1 MSIAGQK
8 EEKREER
15 REKRREER
23 RRIPI
28 RKTGIFSMNLIK
40 KEKKKRIK
48 RKSSNKTEQPLYGRY
63 RMEIADR
70 DPEKYAVIFQFQQNK
85 LIFN

>member
-1 MSIAGQK
+1 
-8 EEKREER
+8 
-15 REKRREER
+15 
-23 RRIPI
+23 
-28 RKTGIFSMNLIK
+28 MNLIK